1 MHNISG
7 RSRIDGVKFERLGR
21 RVRSLIGSSVI
32 LRVMSESIHSIRD
45 VLIGRRKGLKLS
57 GHV

>member
-7 RSRIDGVKFERLGR
+7 GSWIDGVKFERLGR

-32 LRVMSESIHSIRD
+32 LRVMPESIHSVRD
-45 VLIGRRKGLKLS
+45 VFIGRRKGLKLS